1 MCIVSTTKNKRIH
14 FVLKDTIREIP
25 LQKGK
30 KIKKNRILVI
40 QHMQNKKMPVLLEKQ
55 AKEALFTLF
64 LCCFKYHEIVYNAYK
79 NSYFTK
85 KIYILNNKKCRVKK
99 MLGNKPSY
107 STMSLDIFQYV
118 NHNIDIGLQ
127 YKDTIG

>member
-1 MCIVSTTKNKRIH
+1 M
-14 FVLKDTIREIP
+14 
-25 LQKGK
+25 
-30 KIKKNRILVI
+30 
-40 QHMQNKKMPVLLEKQ
+40 
-55 AKEALFTLF
+55 F
-64 LCCFKYHEIVYNAYK
+64 LCCFKYNEIIYNEYK
-79 NSYFTK
+79 NSYFKK
-85 KIYILNNKKCRVKK
+85 KIYILNNKKCCVKK

>member
-1 MCIVSTTKNKRIH
+1 M
-14 FVLKDTIREIP
+14 L
-25 LQKGK
+25 
-30 KIKKNRILVI
+30 
-40 QHMQNKKMPVLLEKQ
+40 
-55 AKEALFTLF
+55 
-64 LCCFKYHEIVYNAYK
+64 
-79 NSYFTK
+79 
-85 KIYILNNKKCRVKK
+85 VKK